1 VKRRI
6 AFIGDPHLHGPWLDG
21 PEGQRASLRAVAKDI
36 RKQDVDG
43 VLIAGDLTGH
53 VVPHRSTPEE
63 RGALMEFLDAIDR
76 PTIVIRGNHDVPH
89 DHDYLNYLKVAGG
102 RVIYSE
108 TVDFIET
115 DWIRLVTL
123 PWISASQLPSGT
135 APELAIEGMVRE
147 VLLRKEVKDS
157 FRNFDGPRLV
167 LAHAAFRGGQV
178 RTGQPTTPTA
188 DPVLDPKEILRD
200 TFADCILAGHY
211 HEHQLLPGAGLYG
224 GSLFAS
230 QFGESSEKVWT
241 LVHYE
246 SGKELTLED
255 RPVPQ
260 PGRLLVDYDPAV
272 EKVLGVEGLPG
283 ALESVLEFPM
293 HLRALVEEM
302 SRWAGSHVKLR
313 VRMAESEVARLTPRV
328 SEAAAR
334 LGREALS
341 VKVEP
346 VIDRE
351 EKVRTGADDVAK
363 ATTLVEKFEAF
374 IQSSGDLATSGVSH
388 SLVARAKEI
397 LVAVE
402 RDVDGEEG
410 S

>member
-1 VKRRI
+1 
-6 AFIGDPHLHGPWLDG
+6 
-21 PEGQRASLRAVAKDI
+21 VAKDI

-147 VLLRKEVKDS
+147 VLLRKEVEDS

-246 SGKELTLED
+246 SGEELTLED

-260 PGRLLVDYDPAV
+260 PGRVLLDYDPSV
-272 EKVLGVEGLPG
+272 EKVLGAEGLRA
-283 ALESVLEFPM
+283 ALKDVLKFPM
-293 HLRALVEEM
+293 SLDSLTEEM
-302 SRWAGSHVKLR
+302 SRWSGHHLKLR
-313 VRMAESEVARLTPRV
+313 VWMDESEVARLTPRV
-328 SEAAAR
+328 SEVVAR
-334 LGREALS
+334 LGRGALS

-346 VIDRE
+346 VIDRA

-363 ATTLVEKFEAF
+363 ATTLLEKFETF
-374 IQSSGDLATSGVSH
+374 VQVGGDLASSGVSD
-388 SLVARAKEI
+388 SLLSRAKEI
-397 LVAVE
+397 LAEVE
-402 RDVDGEEG
+402 RTVDGEEG
-410 S
+410 

>member
-1 VKRRI
+1 
-6 AFIGDPHLHGPWLDG
+6 
-21 PEGQRASLRAVAKDI
+21 
-36 RKQDVDG
+36 
-43 VLIAGDLTGH
+43 
-53 VVPHRSTPEE
+53 
-63 RGALMEFLDAIDR
+63 M
-76 PTIVIRGNHDVPH
+76 
-89 DHDYLNYLKVAGG
+89 
-102 RVIYSE
+102 
-108 TVDFIET
+108 
-115 DWIRLVTL
+115 
-123 PWISASQLPSGT
+123 
-135 APELAIEGMVRE
+135 AIEGMVRE
-147 VLLRKEVKDS
+147 VLLRREVKDS
-157 FRNFDGPRLV
+157 FRNFNGPRLV

-211 HEHQLLPGAGLYG
+211 HGHQLLPGVGLYG

-241 LVHYE
+241 IVHHE

-260 PGRLLVDYDPAV
+260 PGRVLIDYDPAV
-272 EKVLGVEGLPG
+272 EKVLGAEGIRTVQAEFLK
-283 ALESVLEFPM
+283 FPM
-293 HLRALVEEM
+293 TLGEFAEEA
-302 SRWAGSHVKLR
+302 SRWSPDHFKLR
-313 VRMAESEVARLTPRV
+313 VWMDETEVARLTPRV
-328 SEAAAR
+328 SEVVAR
-334 LGREALS
+334 LGKVGLS

-346 VIDRE
+346 VIDRA

-374 IQSSGDLATSGVSH
+374 IQSSGDLAASGVSH

-402 RDVDGEEG
+402 RDVDGGED

>member
-1 VKRRI
+1 
-6 AFIGDPHLHGPWLDG
+6 
-21 PEGQRASLRAVAKDI
+21 VAEDI
-36 RKQDVDG
+36 RKQDVEG

-76 PTIVIRGNHDVPH
+76 PAIIIRGNHDVPH

-108 TVDFIET
+108 GIDFIET
-115 DWIRLVTL
+115 DWVRLVTL
-123 PWISASQLPSGT
+123 PWMSASQLPPGVP
-135 APELAIEGMVRE
+135 PELAIEGMVRE
-147 VLLRKEVKDS
+147 VLLRREVKDS
-157 FRNFDGPRLV
+157 FRNFNGPRLV

-211 HEHQLLPGAGLYG
+211 HGHQLLPGVGLYG

-241 LVHYE
+241 IVHHE

-260 PGRLLVDYDPAV
+260 PGRVLIDYDPAV
-272 EKVLGVEGLPG
+272 EKVLGAEGIRTVQAEFLK
-283 ALESVLEFPM
+283 FPM
-293 HLRALVEEM
+293 TLGEFAEEA
-302 SRWAGSHVKLR
+302 SRWSPDHFKLR
-313 VRMAESEVARLTPRV
+313 VWMDETEVARLTPRV
-328 SEAAAR
+328 SEVVAR
-334 LGREALS
+334 LGKVGLS

-346 VIDRE
+346 VIDRA

-374 IQSSGDLATSGVSH
+374 IQSSGDLAASGVSH

-402 RDVDGEEG
+402 RDVDGGED